1 MNVIDVLA
9 ILPYYVSLF
18 FMSDEAGDSGAG
30 AVTTEAGLGF
40 TGPTLGPEEEEEG
53 TTFDDVRRIVQVFRI
68 MRIMRIFKLA
78 RYATQ
83 KKTREKLHSKFTQTL
98 YGTSV
103 YRLHPEEQLQGAWPP
118 DVISG
123 YGCPHL

>member
-18 FMSDEAGDSGAG
+18 FMSEETVDTGLGS
-30 AVTTEAGLGF
+30 VTTESGLEF
-40 TGPTLGPEEEEEG
+40 TGPTLGPDEEEG

-78 RYATQ
+78 RWSELIHKYENLLSNL
-83 KKTREKLHSKFTQTL
+83 RQTL
-98 YGTSV
+98 HGTPV
-103 YRLHPEEQLQGAWPP
+103 HRLHPEEQLQGAWPL
-118 DVISG
+118 DVVPG
-123 YGCPHL
+123 YGCPNL

>member
-1 MNVIDVLA
+1 MCNFLASRFAGSPQKWEFLKAAMNVIDVLA

-18 FMSDEAGDSGAG
+18 FMSDEAGDGGEGS
-30 AVTTEAGLGF
+30 VTTEAGLGF

-78 RYATQ
+78 R
-83 KKTREKLHSKFTQTL
+83 
-98 YGTSV
+98 
-103 YRLHPEEQLQGAWPP
+103 
-118 DVISG
+118 
-123 YGCPHL
+123 

>member
-18 FMSDEAGDSGAG
+18 FMSDEAGAGEG
-30 AVTTEAGLGF
+30 AVTTESSLGF
-40 TGPTLGPEEEEEG
+40 TGPTLGPEEEEG

-78 RYATQ
+78 RLVVNSSAF
-83 KKTREKLHSKFTQTL
+83 KNL
-98 YGTSV
+98 
-103 YRLHPEEQLQGAWPP
+103 
-118 DVISG
+118 
-123 YGCPHL
+123 

>member
-78 RYATQ
+78 RYVTQ
-83 KKTREKLHSKFTQTL
+83 KNQRETTFEIYPDTL
-98 YGTSV
+98 RDSS
-103 YRLHPEEQLQGAWPP
+103 LSPSP
-118 DVISG
+118 
-123 YGCPHL
+123 